1 MVKVA
6 VGSGGFE
13 PPKLAQLIYSQ
24 SHLATLVTAPMLST
38 PVLLSDQRP
47 HYSRPF
53 MACQAFFDQIFVRQK
68 THTSPDHKIV
78 LSTVISLPGRESHR
92 QKHCVLPKLL

>member
-38 PVLLSDQRP
+38 PVHLSDQRA

-53 MACQAFFDQIFVRQK
+53 VACQALFDQIFQIEK
-68 THTSPDHKIV
+68 THTINASQYQHIHIDPLYK
-78 LSTVISLPGRESHR
+78 GRKSSAKALR
-92 QKHCVLPKLL
+92 LA